1 MTLRFRAAEAARI
14 SVSTVPFVPLAL
26 LALAAGCASVTKVHE
41 PVVTGTPPVLTSP
54 AARGGAAATAPE
66 RQDALN
72 QALEQMLLARE
83 QGRLG
88 LMDEAQASWERS
100 IALLRPFAAR
110 DAEIADR
117 LRRVEAERD
126 NALRAAELRA
136 NNDLDAD
143 ATEAPAQEILDN
155 PEPALDPSQLAQV
168 GQAAQDVTAD
178 YPIALNDRVYAWL
191 EQWSQGGLRRIMAAS
206 LERSG
211 AYVERFRQIFAEEG
225 LPQDLIYLAHVESGF
240 QTAAYSRA
248 AARGIFQFIAET
260 GRRYGLASNWW
271 LDERAD
277 PEKSCR
283 ASAAYLRD
291 LYAEFQD
298 WNLALA
304 AYNCGEGRVR
314 DVIART
320 GIRDFWSPANQ
331 RLFPVDTRNYVPAIQ
346 AATIIAK
353 NPAKFGFG
361 DVVPRTPV
369 TYELVTVPQ
378 PTSLSVL
385 AGVAKVELDTLR
397 ALNPA
402 LRRHATPPGV
412 RDYVLK
418 VPTGSSEGFSE
429 RLAAIPADRRIVQQE
444 HVVRRGETLTTI
456 ARRYGAS
463 TRAIAEANQLGWR
476 PRLTTGMVLV
486 IPDGPDR
493 GTPERVVAVPSK
505 ASGGYYAVRR
515 GDYLSGIAQRFGV
528 SVKQLQTWNKLGN
541 SVTIAAGQRL
551 RVTPPVDR
559 PAPQQARAAKP
570 GAASGAR
577 TPVVAAP
584 KAPAAP
590 KAAAAKSP
598 RSHVVKRGETL
609 WQISQIYG
617 VSTGDIAAANK
628 LGRNPTLH
636 VGQRLTIPV
645 A

>member
-1 MTLRFRAAEAARI
+1 MTLRSRAAEAARFSLSI
-14 SVSTVPFVPLAL
+14 APLLPLAL
-26 LALAAGCASVTKVHE
+26 FAGCASVTRVHE
-41 PVVTGTPPVLTSP
+41 PVVTETPPVMTSP
-54 AARGGAAATAPE
+54 AARGGAPTPAPE

-72 QALEQMLLARE
+72 QALEQTLLARE

-88 LMDEAQASWERS
+88 LMDEAQASWER
-100 IALLRPFAAR
+100 ALAVLRPLAAH
-110 DAEIADR
+110 DAEIAER
-117 LRRVEAERD
+117 LRRIEAERD
-126 NALRAAELRA
+126 GALRAAELRA

-291 LYAEFQD
+291 LFAEFQD

-320 GIRDFWSPANQ
+320 GVRDFWSPANQ

-346 AATIIAK
+346 AATLIAK

-361 DVVPRTPV
+361 DLQPRTPV
-369 TYELVTVPQ
+369 AYELVTVPQ
-378 PTSLSVL
+378 PMSLSVL
-385 AGVAKVELDTLR
+385 AGVAKIDVDTLR
-397 ALNPA
+397 QMNPA

-418 VPTGSSEGFSE
+418 VPVGSAEGFAE

-463 TRAIAEANQLGWR
+463 TRAIAEANQLGRR
-476 PRLTTGMVLV
+476 PRLTAGMVLV

-493 GTPERVVAVPSK
+493 GAPDPVVAVASSK
-505 ASGGYYAVRR
+505 ASGGTYVVRR
-515 GDYLSGIAQRFGV
+515 GDFMSGIAQRFGV
-528 SVKQLQTWNKLGN
+528 SVKQLQAWNKMGS
-541 SVTIAAGQRL
+541 SVAIVAGQRL

-559 PAPQQARAAKP
+559 PAPQQARASKSTP
-570 GAASGAR
+570 AAGPKA
-577 TPVVAAP
+577 PVAAAP
-584 KAPAAP
+584 KSPAAP
-590 KAAAAKSP
+590 KTAAAKNP

-609 WQISQIYG
+609 WQISQLYG
-617 VSTGDIAAANK
+617 VSAGDIAAANK
-628 LGRNPTLH
+628 LGRKPTLH